1 MITRIHRLID
11 QEGISVR
18 RFEQSINASNGLIR
32 KAIAN
37 NTDVQ
42 SKWIREIAGTYPRLN
57 LDWLIKGEGNMY
69 REDQAN
75 SNSSLAT
82 ISIQELTDLRNRI
95 ESLNTLLETKEA
107 LIQSQAETIKT
118 KNDIIQ
124 VKDGI
129 ITSLSNK

>member
-69 REDQAN
+69 REDPTN
-75 SNSSLAT
+75 GNVSLAT
-82 ISIQELTDLRNRI
+82 ITIQELTDLRNRI

-124 VKDGI
+124 VKDGLI
-129 ITSLSNK
+129 ASILEK